1 MITRFKLVC
10 PGSKALK
17 LENIKSLYQM
27 VHHAILFNLKI
38 NYLLQVAPKIAS
50 H

>member
-17 LENIKSLYQM
+17 LENIKSQDQM
-27 VHHAILFNLKI
+27 VYHAILFNLKI
-38 NYLLQVAPKIAS
+38 SYLYKSPPK
-50 H
+50 